1 MKILVVDDMISMRH
15 VMIHMLREMGYND
28 VDEAPDGVQA
38 LDKLRKA
45 KYDLVITDYYMP
57 NIDGRQLL
65 ERIRYDDE
73 LADLPV
79 LMVSCEDDKNK
90 IKPLIA
96 AKVTGFIIKPF
107 TMQTLTK
114 QLKRIE
120 KSMRA
125 NQVH

>member
-1 MKILVVDDMISMRH
+1 MRILVVDDMISMRH
-15 VMIHMLREMGYND
+15 VMIHMLRGIGYED
-28 VDEAPDGVQA
+28 IDEAADGLQA
-38 LDKLRKA
+38 LGKLRKR
-45 KYDLVITDYYMP
+45 KYSLVITDYHMP

-65 ERIRYDDE
+65 ERIRHNDE

-79 LMVSCEDDKNK
+79 LMVSCEDEKHK

-107 TMQTLTK
+107 TMETLSK

-120 KSMRA
+120 KLMQLK
-125 NQVH
+125 QVH